1 MDQKQ
6 SSLSFGRAFKNFAP
20 LGPLFRQNAFFLALG
35 FLSLLIVDGLQLVIP
50 LVIKSAV
57 DSLTLREATSKIL
70 LAHAGWIMLL
80 ASLMVLF
87 RYIWRLFLLGHARM
101 VEKVLRERLFS
112 HVQTLPESY
121 FIKHSTGDL
130 MARFTNDLNAVRMAT
145 GMGLAAATDG
155 LLLGAA
161 AVAFMVSINP
171 TLTLYTLI
179 PAPFVV
185 IFTRIYT
192 RRMSAGY
199 QRVQKSF
206 GDLTQQVRE
215 SYSGIRVIKAY
226 GQEEWT
232 REKVI
237 LRSRH
242 YADENIKLAKSLAV
256 FFPMM
261 MIFTNLGLAI
271 VVGYGGGL
279 AVFGDISPGDFV
291 AFTVYLNL
299 LTWPMMA
306 MGWVTNLIGRG
317 GAAMERISSVLDSP
331 TENTSSRVLEIKK
344 VKIAGEL
351 VAKGLSFSYPGQ
363 PSSALSNLN
372 LKVPAGL
379 FTALTGS
386 VGAGKSTLISLLVRL
401 WEPPEGTVFLDG
413 NDICQMPLDVVRN
426 NLLVA
431 LQDAVVFSDTVKNN
445 LVFGRKEVDEAKIEQ
460 VLSLVR
466 LDQEVKSLKKSLDT
480 LLGERGITL
489 SGGQRQRLA
498 LARVLIANPPVL
510 ILDDCLSMVDAR
522 TERDIME
529 DILEMRKGKTT
540 LAITHRTG
548 ALRRADLV
556 LVLDKGSLVEAGS
569 HQKLLQ
575 AGGLYAKIY
584 SDRLLQEKLNG
595 L

>member
-20 LGPLFRQNAFFLALG
+20 LGPLFRQNAFFLAMG
-35 FLSLLIVDGLQLVIP
+35 FLSLLVVDGLQLVIP
-50 LVIKSAV
+50 LVIKGAV
-57 DSLTLREATSKIL
+57 DSLTLREATSNVL
-70 LAHAGWIMLL
+70 FAYAGWIILL

-101 VEKVLRERLFS
+101 VEKILRERLFS
-112 HVQTLPESY
+112 RVQTLPESY
-121 FIKHSTGDL
+121 FLKHSTGDL

-171 TLTLYTLI
+171 ALTLYTLI

-185 IFTRIYT
+185 VFTRIYT
-192 RRMSAGY
+192 RRMSSGY

-215 SYSGIRVIKAY
+215 AYSGIRVIKAY

-232 REKVI
+232 RDKVI
-237 LRSRH
+237 ARSRH

-317 GAAMERISSVLDSP
+317 GAAMERISSVLESP
-331 TENTSSRVLEIKK
+331 AETTSHTPETKKTLITGEI
-344 VKIAGEL
+344 V
-351 VAKGLSFSYPGQ
+351 VRGLSFAYPGQ
-363 PSSALSNLN
+363 QSAALESLD

-386 VGAGKSTLISLLVRL
+386 VGAGKSTLVSILVRL
-401 WEPPEGTVFLDG
+401 WEPPAGCVFLDG
-413 NDICQMPLDVVRN
+413 TDILQLPLDVVRN
-426 NLLVA
+426 NILVA
-431 LQDAVVFSDTVKNN
+431 SQDAVVFSDTVKNN
-445 LVFGRKEVDEAKIEQ
+445 LVFGRKGVDEAKTEQ

-466 LDQEVKSLKKSLDT
+466 LDEEIKSLKKGLDT

-498 LARVLIANPPVL
+498 LARVLISNPPVL

-529 DILEMRKGKTT
+529 DILKLRENKTT

-556 LVLDKGSLVEAGS
+556 LVLDKGTLVQAGT
-569 HQKLLQ
+569 HQELLQ
-575 AGGLYAKIY
+575 VGGIYAKIY

>member
-1 MDQKQ
+1 LSSKP
-6 SSLSFGRAFKNFAP
+6 SSLSFGRAFKSFAP
-20 LGPLFRQNAFFLALG
+20 LGPLFRQNALFLALG
-35 FLSLLIVDGLQLVIP
+35 FASLLIVDGLQLVIP

-57 DSLTLREATSKIL
+57 DSLTLREATARTL
-70 LAHAGWIMLL
+70 LVHAGWIMLL

-87 RYIWRLFLLGHARM
+87 RYTWRLFLLGHARM
-101 VEKVLRERLFS
+101 VEKILRERLFS

-121 FIKHSTGDL
+121 FLEHSTGDL

-161 AVAFMVSINP
+161 AVAFMVFIDP
-171 TLTLYTLI
+171 LLTLYTLI

-185 IFTRIYT
+185 ILTRIYT
-192 RRMSAGY
+192 RRMSSGY

-215 SYSGIRVIKAY
+215 AYSGIRVIKAY
-226 GQEEWT
+226 GREEWT
-232 REKVI
+232 RNKVI
-237 LRSRH
+237 SRSRE
-242 YADENIKLAKSLAV
+242 YADENIKLAKNLAV

-279 AVFGDISPGDFV
+279 AVFGEISPGDFV

-317 GAAMERISSVLDSP
+317 GAAMERISAVLNSPREVLDAPSAGLP
-331 TENTSSRVLEIKK
+331 EKKLSGEI
-344 VKIAGEL
+344 V
-351 VAKGLSFSYPGQ
+351 VRGLSFSYPGQ
-363 PSSALSNLN
+363 PSGVLNNLD
-372 LKVPAGL
+372 LTVPSGL

-386 VGAGKSTLISLLVRL
+386 VGAGKSTLIALLVRL
-401 WEPPEGTVFLDG
+401 WEPPEGTIFLEGRDVL
-413 NDICQMPLDVVRN
+413 QFPLEFVRS
-426 NLLVA
+426 NLIVA
-431 LQDAVVFSDTVKNN
+431 SQDAVVFSDTVENN
-445 LVFGRKEVDEAKIEQ
+445 LVFGRKEVNRAKMDE

-466 LDQEVKSLKKSLDT
+466 LDEEIKHLKRGMDT

-529 DILEMRKGKTT
+529 DLLKKREGKTT
-540 LAITHRTG
+540 MAVTHRTG

-556 LVLDKGSLVEAGS
+556 LVLDKGRLAESGS
-569 HQKLLQ
+569 HKNLLQ
-575 AGGLYAKIY
+575 QGGIYAKIY
-584 SDRLLQEKLNG
+584 QDRLLAEKLNG